1 MTFQGSGK
9 ISSTVGLEAKLDTQ
23 RRPGDPTL
31 CLYNALPRPHFFTC
45 QVFCCFDS
53 SCALLEPCWSSPVDL
68 SEPSC
73 SLPGVPFGRLLEA
86 SQGVPETPLGPHDEI
101 PLRKLTARALWR
113 LAPSWDAP
121 IEFAV
126 AACLHVCYQCSC
138 RRVCLQVHVCRCVC
152 PLVRAVPDWCS
163 WNL

>member
-1 MTFQGSGK
+1 MKTKPTHNNKQNITEQKQQKNKSGNK
-9 ISSTVGLEAKLDTQ
+9 QKANKSPKNETQ
-23 RRPGDPTL
+23 KHDKTL
-31 CLYNALPRPHFFTC
+31 SWN
-45 QVFCCFDS
+45 
-53 SCALLEPCWSSPVDL
+53 L

-73 SLPGVPFGRLLEA
+73 SLPGGPVGRLLET
-86 SQGVPETPLGPHDEI
+86 SHGVPETPLGPHDEI
-101 PLRKLTARALWR
+101 RLRKLTARALWR